1 MNTTDIGTGSRY
13 VASFKEQLFGGQCE
27 VEVVVDLSTRS
38 VSSILS
44 MSSFLNSRPTFSI
57 SLEHLKQLA
66 RGVADVKNNAK
77 LLNTLV
83 DGATDHQ
90 LNCTVAGATAI
101 VVQPLGKPR
110 RFTLTIGAF
119 HREGPLEEFETHD
132 IDAAIQRI
140 EALQGRVVQKVVAT
154 AKA

>member
-1 MNTTDIGTGSRY
+1 MNTTDASAGSRY
-13 VASFKEQLFGGQCE
+13 ATSFKEQLFGGKCE
-27 VEVVVDLSTRS
+27 VEVVVDLSTHS
-38 VSSILS
+38 ASSILS
-44 MSSFLNSRPTFSI
+44 VTSFLSSRPTFSI

-77 LLNTLV
+77 LLSTLIE
-83 DGATDHQ
+83 GATDHQ

-101 VVQPLGKPR
+101 VVQPPGKPA

-119 HREGPLEEFETHD
+119 HRDGQLEEFDTRD
-132 IDAAIQRI
+132 IDEAIKRI
-140 EALQGRVVQKVVAT
+140 EALQGRVVQKVAGT